1 MSPWKTA
8 VLLSALV
15 CLITLAAP
23 AKADVLTGVSLAAP
37 AYPIAL
43 SPVEQNVIN
52 VSNPT
57 AQPLVFSVPAMD
69 FKLAV
74 PAGESRRVMVD
85 QSVLGGGNL
94 LSYNIEGN
102 RLLQNAPIIAPV
114 TSFVAAQPFRS
125 ARTLSR
131 TQGRNL
137 ASVRSICGESRLVT
151 IEEPCPYDPPVNVFF
166 AGELPPPPPPKKP
179 VRGYW

>member
-1 MSPWKTA
+1 MSSWKTA

-15 CLITLAAP
+15 CLVTLASP
-23 AKADVLTGVSLAAP
+23 AKADMLSSISLAAP
-37 AYPIAL
+37 IHPIVL
-43 SPVEQNVIN
+43 SGVQQNVIN

-69 FKLAV
+69 FKLPV

-85 QSVLGGGNL
+85 QSVLGSGNL
-94 LSYNIEGN
+94 LSYNVEGS
-102 RLLQNAPIIAPV
+102 RVAPIIAPV
-114 TSFVAAQPFRS
+114 TNFVAAQPFR
-125 ARTLSR
+125 AMRTVNQVHS
-131 TQGRNL
+131 RNL